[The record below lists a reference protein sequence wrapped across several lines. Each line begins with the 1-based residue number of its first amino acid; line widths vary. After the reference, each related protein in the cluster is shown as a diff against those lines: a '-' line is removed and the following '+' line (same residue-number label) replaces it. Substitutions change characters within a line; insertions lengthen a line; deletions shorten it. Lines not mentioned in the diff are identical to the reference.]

1 MPRAARKKNT
11 IIRTGSNAPSWY
23 EPVSIEFS
31 FLNPSTIKYS
41 RNKNPIENI
50 NPVIDNLNWSLRFLY
65 KNKQISAS
73 KPSAIITIDNIKLL
87 AKLKGN
93 IVPPGKFPSNNTSL
107 EVANAVMATI
117 INQRV

>member
-1 MPRAARKKNT
+1 MEKEKSKLYRKVNT
-11 IIRTGSNAPSWY
+11 KAKGVHHNSGGD
-23 EPVSIEFS
+23 F
-31 FLNPSTIKYS
+31 KYS

-50 NPVIDNLNWSLRFLY
+50 KPVTDNLNWSFLFLY

-73 KPSAIITIDNIKLL
+73 KPSAIITIDNIKLFANL
-87 AKLKGN
+87 NGTGP
-93 IVPPGKFPSNNTSL
+93 VDRSPSNNTSL